1 MKKVV
6 MVALVASMVSGC
18 AIAGGGVETPTKVPG
33 DAYAAAWSSKPA
45 SEVQACLQRSSLP
58 ASFQARDLPQ
68 KSDAAYRTILVMG
81 AEPTK
86 AQNIAYHAC
95 L

>member
-6 MVALVASMVSGC
+6 MIALVASMVSGC
-18 AIAGGGVETPTKVPG
+18 AIAGGGVETPTKVPS

-45 SEVQACLQRSSLP
+45 SDVNACLRRSSLP
-58 ASFQARDLPQ
+58 ASFQARSLPD
-68 KSDAAYRTILVMG
+68 KGDAAYRTILVMG
-81 AEPTK
+81 AQPTQ
-86 AQNIAYHAC
+86 AQNVAYHAC